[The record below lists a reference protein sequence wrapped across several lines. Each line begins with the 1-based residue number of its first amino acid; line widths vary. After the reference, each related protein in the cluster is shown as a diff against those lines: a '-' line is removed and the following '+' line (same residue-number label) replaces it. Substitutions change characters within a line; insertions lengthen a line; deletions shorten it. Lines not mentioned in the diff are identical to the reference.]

1 MRVRRCAP
9 LLGGGLLLL
18 VLSVPALPQ
27 SGEQKTGVVTGS
39 VLNRAT
45 REPLAS
51 ANVSLVGTPLG
62 ASTDGEGA
70 FRVINVPP
78 GEYAVRISLL
88 GFEPRVL
95 SDVVVSPVR
104 PARLEVT
111 LDESSIEVGG
121 VETSAG
127 YFVTSPDLPV
137 SAQLQS
143 NEEIRRLPG
152 GFEDVLRAVSILP
165 GVARVDGGRNDI
177 IARGGAPSEN
187 LYIVDGVEIPNI
199 NHFGTQG
206 SAGGPLSFINLDF
219 VSSTLFST
227 GGFGPRYGDR
237 LSSVLQIDLRDGR
250 TDRPG
255 GKLTLSASQ
264 FGVNLEG
271 PTGPGGS
278 FLFSARRSYLDF
290 IFKSAGFGFVPEY
303 WDFTSGWR
311 YRLGRSDDLKVVAI
325 AALDNV
331 NFFNDTDEQVYDNS
345 KILGSDQ
352 TQVSGGVTWRHL
364 FPSGYSSLTFGQS
377 YTEFRYG
384 QRDTL
389 QNPIFTNNSIEYES
403 SLRADMLF
411 QAAPS
416 LELSL
421 GVQGKRVRFSNDIQ
435 LPQFTTPFG
444 DSLAVAARNDT
455 SAWKAGAYVQLSG
468 RHSSLTVNAGF
479 RWNIFNL
486 ISASSSLDPRFSASV
501 RVSPR
506 VTLNA
511 SAGRYSQSPSYVWL
525 VSYPQNRGLK
535 YLTADQVVVGI
546 DYGARPDTRV
556 TLEMYLKQY
565 RDYPVSLTQDFLVL
579 SNTGAGFGGSEESFS
594 SFGVEPL
601 VSRGSGFARGV
612 ELSVSK
618 KLSEV
623 PFYGLL
629 AVSLSDTRFTALD
642 GVERPSSFD
651 QRLVVNIG
659 GGYYFNERW
668 EASAR
673 FRIATGRP
681 FTPFLPDGSR
691 DRASYNSRRLD
702 ANHSL
707 DVRVDRR
714 WFFDDWIL
722 IAYVDIQNIY
732 NKRPSRVPRFNERTG
747 RTEEEESIGILPSIG
762 ISAEF

>member
-1 MRVRRCAP
+1 V
-9 LLGGGLLLL
+9 
-18 VLSVPALPQ
+18 
-27 SGEQKTGVVTGS
+27 
-39 VLNRAT
+39 
-45 REPLAS
+45 
-51 ANVSLVGTPLG
+51 
-62 ASTDGEGA
+62 
-70 FRVINVPP
+70 
-78 GEYAVRISLL
+78 
-88 GFEPRVL
+88 
-95 SDVVVSPVR
+95 
-104 PARLEVT
+104 
-111 LDESSIEVGG
+111 
-121 VETSAG
+121 
-127 YFVTSPDLPV
+127 PV
-137 SAQLQS
+137 S
-143 NEEIRRLPG
+143 
-152 GFEDVLRAVSILP
+152 
-165 GVARVDGGRNDI
+165 VARRN
-177 IARGGAPSEN
+177 PS
-187 LYIVDGVEIPNI
+187 
-199 NHFGTQG
+199 
-206 SAGGPLSFINLDF
+206 
-219 VSSTLFST
+219 
-227 GGFGPRYGDR
+227 
-237 LSSVLQIDLRDGR
+237 
-250 TDRPG
+250 
-255 GKLTLSASQ
+255 
-264 FGVNLEG
+264 
-271 PTGPGGS
+271 
-278 FLFSARRSYLDF
+278 RR
-290 IFKSAGFGFVPEY
+290 
-303 WDFTSGWR
+303 
-311 YRLGRSDDLKVVAI
+311 
-325 AALDNV
+325 
-331 NFFNDTDEQVYDNS
+331 
-345 KILGSDQ
+345 
-352 TQVSGGVTWRHL
+352 
-364 FPSGYSSLTFGQS
+364 
-377 YTEFRYG
+377 
-384 QRDTL
+384 
-389 QNPIFTNNSIEYES
+389 
-403 SLRADMLF
+403 
-411 QAAPS
+411 
-416 LELSL
+416 
-421 GVQGKRVRFSNDIQ
+421 
-435 LPQFTTPFG
+435 
-444 DSLAVAARNDT
+444 

-546 DYGARPDTRV
+546 DYPDTRV